1 MKHTPKHILFI
12 TPSLARTGSETLL
25 FNYLCFIAP
34 RYTITVIC
42 YAKGDLIAEL
52 PKSIKV
58 YVLNLG
64 EAKTIF
70 QKIKRKFKTHF
81 ALPFLLSKFKK
92 DTWYINT
99 IVLPIP
105 IKYAV
110 KFKVDFILH
119 VHELKHMYG
128 FLTKQQL
135 NLVLNNPKLIIANS
149 LTTKQHLLDSG
160 ANKEISIVNPFIDFH
175 FFKQF
180 KLYPKKVLTTRFVW
194 LMAGSIDKNKNPE
207 LFISIAK
214 HAHFKKLPYQFI
226 WLYNSVS
233 DATLFQHIQLQ
244 LKELSNTVTFIK
256 TKNYEDYL
264 NEISKTNG
272 LLLTSTYESFS
283 ILTLE
288 ALAMNLAMVVNN
300 CGGVN
305 EIVNEKTA
313 SIVEINSSLD
323 TYIEAMK
330 YELERVSFFENE
342 KENAV
347 LRFDK
352 ANIIK
357 VWEELMAINL
367 H

>member
-34 RYTITVIC
+34 RYAITVIC
-42 YAKGDLIAEL
+42 YAKGDLIGEL

-58 YVLNLG
+58 YALNLG

-70 QKIKRKFKTHF
+70 QKITRKFNTHF
-81 ALPFLLSKFKK
+81 TLPFLLSKFKK
-92 DTWYINT
+92 DMWYINT
-99 IVLPIP
+99 IVLTIP

-110 KFKVDFILH
+110 KFNVDFVLH
-119 VHELKHMYG
+119 VHELKHMYS
-128 FLTKQQL
+128 FLTTQQL
-135 NLVLNNPKLIIANS
+135 NLALNKPKLLIANS
-149 LTTKQHLLDSG
+149 QTTKQHLLNAGST
-160 ANKEISIVNPFIDFH
+160 KEISIVNPFIDLE
-175 FFKQF
+175 FFNQF
-180 KLYPKKVLTTRFVW
+180 RLYPKNVFSTRFCW

-207 LFISIAK
+207 LFISIAR
-214 HAHFKKLPYQFI
+214 HAHSKNLPYQFT

-233 DATLFQHIQLQ
+233 DAKLFKHIQIQ

-264 NEISKTNG
+264 NEINKTNG

-288 ALAMNLAMVVNN
+288 ALAMNLAIVVNK

-313 SIVEINSSLD
+313 SIVEINSSLEK
-323 TYIEAMK
+323 YIEAMK
-330 YELERVSFFENE
+330 YEIERVSFLENE
-342 KENAV
+342 KENTV
-347 LRFDK
+347 LKFDK
-352 ANIIK
+352 TKIIK
-357 VWEELMAINL
+357 AWEELMAINL